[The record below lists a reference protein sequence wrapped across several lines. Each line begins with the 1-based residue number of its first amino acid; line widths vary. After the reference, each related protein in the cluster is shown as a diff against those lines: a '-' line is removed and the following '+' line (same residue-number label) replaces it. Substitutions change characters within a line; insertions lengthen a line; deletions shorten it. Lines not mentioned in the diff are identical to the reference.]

1 MIVFFQKFQE
11 IMKDW
16 KDWKD
21 WNSTHFEF
29 TCITEGAT
37 EQVSYPHKP
46 VSYVRS
52 NSCAR

>member
-1 MIVFFQKFQE
+1 MIGFFLKFQE

-16 KDWKD
+16 KG
-21 WNSTHFEF
+21 WNITYFELSQS
-29 TCITEGAT
+29 IEGVT
-37 EQVSYPHKP
+37 EQVSYSHTP